1 MKSLRLI
8 LSVAMLALPMLAS
21 GAKADNASASQIS
34 AAGHGR
40 RPILTNRPSRQ
51 IYHRQGYGRM
61 RGMRHMRRHA
71 S

>member
-21 GAKADNASASQIS
+21 GAKADNVSASQIS

-51 IYHRQGYGRM
+51 IYHRQGYGRAY
-61 RGMRHMRRHA
+61 GTRHLRRRYY
-71 S
+71 